1 MKALGMIE
9 VYGMVPAVEA
19 LDAALKAADVHVT
32 EVKPVKGGLVTV
44 MINGDVGAVK
54 AAVDAA
60 QTAAERTGTVNAVH
74 VIARPA
80 GGLEKILGSE
90 TSVPEPAQEKPS
102 AEDSQPEVKTQ
113 PAAKEQQPEKAQPAD
128 ALQAT
133 ETILQPE
140 EKTAK
145 SKTVRTKPAQAK
157 EQE

>member
-60 QTAAERTGTVNAVH
+60 QSAAARTGTVNAVH

-80 GGLEKILGSE
+80 GGLEKILGAE
-90 TSVPEPAQEKPS
+90 TTSVPEPVQDNPPA
-102 AEDSQPEVKTQ
+102 DSLQQ
-113 PAAKEQQPEKAQPAD
+113 PAKAQPAD

-133 ETILQPE
+133 EGQQSPE
-140 EKTAK
+140 EKPVK
-145 SKTVRTKPAQAK
+145 NKTVRTKPAQAK